1 MTRTIVNINGAPSV
15 VLGTMGTMAF
25 YHELQIVV
33 YELRWLLLATV
44 VLVCVDF
51 FTGLADSVKIKGDDF
66 RFSRAGR
73 RTFVKLI
80 EYFGYL
86 LIGLVIGKGITEPL
100 GICDYVKCSA
110 VVSLFAVVWEIDSIK
125 DHVCSLHGI
134 ENKISV
140 KKLIISLL
148 KRKSPD
154 IGEAVE
160 EAWEDK
166 DKEEK

>member
-1 MTRTIVNINGAPSV
+1 MTRTAANGAPSV

-25 YHELQIVV
+25 YHELQVAV
-33 YELRWLLLATV
+33 YELRWMLLATV
-44 VLVCVDF
+44 ALVVVDF
-51 FTGLADSVKIKGDDF
+51 FTGLADSVKIKGEDF

-86 LIGLVIGKGITEPL
+86 LIGLVVGKSITEPL

-110 VVSLFAVVWEIDSIK
+110 VVSLFAVAWEIDSIK
-125 DHVCSLHGI
+125 DHVCRLHGI
-134 ENKISV
+134 DNKISV

-148 KRKSPD
+148 KSKNRD

-160 EAWEDK
+160 DAW
-166 DKEEK
+166 KEK